1 MIQVN
6 NLSFSYPRSKH
17 KVFDG
22 LNLELNESRIYGLLG
37 KNGMGKSTLLYLIAG
52 LLKPSKGS
60 VIVDGY
66 TASRRYP
73 AMLQEIYIVPEEY
86 NLPDMSLKN
95 YLAVHEKFYPN
106 FSRQTLEKC
115 LQDFEMPTDVDMK
128 QLSMGQKKRFFR

>member
-52 LLKPSKGS
+52 LLKPSKGT
-60 VIVDGY
+60 VISWWIHCF
-66 TASRRYP
+66 A
-73 AMLQEIYIVPEEY
+73 A
-86 NLPDMSLKN
+86 
-95 YLAVHEKFYPN
+95 
-106 FSRQTLEKC
+106 
-115 LQDFEMPTDVDMK
+115 
-128 QLSMGQKKRFFR
+128 LSSNVTRDIHRPWRV